1 MNQESTPTQESAP
14 EAPATNEPAT
24 LDAVLEGAINQTF
37 EGGEKEAPETN
48 NETPKEEVENT
59 TIPDAPKQV
68 ENTNSEESDSDS
80 LDQVAPENEEE
91 TQDSKEE
98 PSDDAVV
105 AHVDGEDSKETPLE
119 APKNWSE
126 EVRSKFKDL
135 PRDAQEYMLKRDKE
149 MTADYTRKTQ
159 EVAEQRKSFESL
171 DKVIAPMRQQ
181 IAASGVGEAEYIS
194 RLLNADMALRNNP
207 KMAIKQLAQGYGI
220 DLSSIEETVDWN
232 DTDPQIAQL
241 KQQNQAI
248 LAELNQFK
256 QQNLQSARQQTEAQI
271 NGFANTKDDKGN
283 LKYPHFD
290 KLRVKMGNLID
301 AGEAKGLEDAYA
313 KAVRLDDELYK
324 QSLDA
329 QRKSAKAEEDARRK
343 AAVEKAKKVRPRTAT
358 APPSGSVK
366 ATDLDAL
373 LMESISKAGVTR

>member
-1 MNQESTPTQESAP
+1 MTQESTPTQESAP
-14 EAPATNEPAT
+14 EKAPT
-24 LDAVLEGAINQTF
+24 LEAVLEGAINQTI
-37 EGGEKEAPETN
+37 EKEPETPN
-48 NETPKEEVENT
+48 TETPKEEVENT

-194 RLLNADMALRNNP
+194 RLLNADLALRNNP
-207 KMAIKQLAQGYGI
+207 KMALKQLAQGYGI

-232 DTDPQIAQL
+232 DSDPQITQL
-241 KQQNQAI
+241 QQQNQAI

-256 QQNLQSARQQTEAQI
+256 KQNLQSARQQTENQI
-271 NGFANTKDDKGN
+271 SAFAESKDEKGN

-290 KLRVKMGNLID
+290 KVRVKMGNLID

-313 KAVRLDDELYK
+313 KSIRLDDDLYK
-324 QSLDA
+324 QSLDS

-358 APPSGSVK
+358 TPPSGSVK
-366 ATDLDAL
+366 NSDLDSL
-373 LMESISKAGVTR
+373 LMESISSAGITK

>member
-1 MNQESTPTQESAP
+1 MTQESTPKQESAP
-14 EAPATNEPAT
+14 EKAPN
-24 LDAVLEGAINQTF
+24 LDAVLEGAINQALPT
-37 EGGEKEAPETN
+37 E
-48 NETPKEEVENT
+48 ETPTPEEVKKAPQ
-59 TIPDAPKQV
+59 PDTPQNV
-68 ENTNSEESDSDS
+68 DETNSEESDSDS

-91 TQDSKEE
+91 TQDSNEN
-98 PSDDAVV
+98 PSDEIDDAAV
-105 AHVDGEDSKETPLE
+105 AHVQGEDSKEPPLE

-126 EVRSKFKDL
+126 DVRSKFKDL

-207 KMAIKQLAQGYGI
+207 KMALKQLAQGYGI

-232 DTDPQIAQL
+232 DSDPQITQL
-241 KQQNQAI
+241 QQQNQAI

-256 QQNLQSARQQTEAQI
+256 RQNLQSARQQTEAQI
-271 NGFANTKDDKGN
+271 NGFAGTKDDKGN

-324 QSLDA
+324 ESLEA

>member
-1 MNQESTPTQESAP
+1 MTQESTPTQESAP
-14 EAPATNEPAT
+14 EKAPT
-24 LDAVLEGAINQTF
+24 LEAVLEGAINQTI
-37 EGGEKEAPETN
+37 EKEPETPN
-48 NETPKEEVENT
+48 TETPKEEVENT

-159 EVAEQRKSFESL
+159 EVAQQRKSFESL

-220 DLSSIEETVDWN
+220 DLSSIEENVDWN
-232 DTDPQIAQL
+232 DSDPQITQL
-241 KQQNQAI
+241 QQQNQAI

-256 QQNLQSARQQTEAQI
+256 KQNLQSARQQTENQI
-271 NGFANTKDDKGN
+271 SAFAESKDEKGN
-283 LKYPHFD
+283 LKYPHFEQV
-290 KLRVKMGNLID
+290 RVKMGNLID

-313 KAVRLDDELYK
+313 KSIRLDDDLYK
-324 QSLDA
+324 QSLDS

-358 APPSGSVK
+358 TPPSGSVK
-366 ATDLDAL
+366 NSDLDSL
-373 LMESISKAGVTR
+373 LMESISSAGITK

>member
-1 MNQESTPTQESAP
+1 MTQESTPTQESAP
-14 EAPATNEPAT
+14 EKAPT
-24 LDAVLEGAINQTF
+24 LEAVLEGAINQTI
-37 EGGEKEAPETN
+37 EKEPETPN
-48 NETPKEEVENT
+48 TETPKEEVENT

-91 TQDSKEE
+91 TQDSKEK

-126 EVRSKFKDL
+126 DVKGTFKDL
-135 PRDAQEYMLKRDKE
+135 PREAQEYMLKRDKE

-159 EVAEQRKSFESL
+159 EVAQQRKSYESL
-171 DKVIAPMRQQ
+171 DKVIAPVRQR
-181 IAASGVGEAEYIS
+181 IAASGIGESEYIS

-207 KMAIKQLAQGYGI
+207 KVAIKQLAQGYGI
-220 DLSSIEETVDWN
+220 DLSSIEDTGDWN
-232 DTDPQIAQL
+232 DSDPQITQL
-241 KQQNQAI
+241 QQQNQAI

-256 QQNLQSARQQTEAQI
+256 RQNLQSARQQTEAQI
-271 NGFANTKDDKGN
+271 NGFAGTKDDKGN

-324 QSLDA
+324 QSLDN

>member
-1 MNQESTPTQESAP
+1 MTEQSTPAQESAP
-14 EAPATNEPAT
+14 EKAPT
-24 LDAVLEGAINQTF
+24 LEAVLEGAINQTI
-37 EGGEKEAPETN
+37 EKEQPN

-59 TIPDAPKQV
+59 TIPDAPKQ
-68 ENTNSEESDSDS
+68 EEQNNSEESDSDS

-91 TQDSKEE
+91 TQDSTEE
-98 PSDDAVV
+98 PSDDAVI

-159 EVAEQRKSFESL
+159 EVAQQRKSYESL

-220 DLSSIEETVDWN
+220 DLSSIEENVDWN
-232 DTDPQIAQL
+232 DSDPQITQL
-241 KQQNQAI
+241 QQQNQAI

-256 QQNLQSARQQTEAQI
+256 QQNLQSARQQTENQISTFAQS
-271 NGFANTKDDKGN
+271 KDEKGN
-283 LKYPHFD
+283 LKYPHFEQV
-290 KLRVKMGNLID
+290 RVKMGNLID

-313 KAVRLDDELYK
+313 KSIRLDDNLYK
-324 QSLDA
+324 QSLDS
-329 QRKSAKAEEDARRK
+329 QRKKAKAEEDAKRK
-343 AAVEKAKKVRPRTAT
+343 AAVEKAKKVRPRTST

-366 ATDLDAL
+366 TSDLDSL
-373 LMESISKAGVTR
+373 LMESISSAGITK

>member
-1 MNQESTPTQESAP
+1 MTQESTPNQESAP
-14 EAPATNEPAT
+14 EKAPN
-24 LDAVLEGAINQTF
+24 LDAVLEGAINQALPT
-37 EGGEKEAPETN
+37 E
-48 NETPKEEVENT
+48 ETPTPEEAKQAPQPDTPQNVE
-59 TIPDAPKQV
+59 
-68 ENTNSEESDSDS
+68 ETNSEESESDS
-80 LDQVAPENEEE
+80 LDQVAPESEAEP
-91 TQDSKEE
+91 QDSTEE
-98 PSDDAVV
+98 PSDDTPV
-105 AHVDGEDSKETPLE
+105 AAVDGQDSQEPPLE

-126 EVRSKFKDL
+126 DVRSKFKDL

-194 RLLNADMALRNNP
+194 RLLNADIALRNNP
-207 KMAIKQLAQGYGI
+207 KMAIRQLAQGYGI

-232 DTDPQIAQL
+232 DSDPQIAQL

>member
-1 MNQESTPTQESAP
+1 MTQESTPTQESAP
-14 EAPATNEPAT
+14 EKAPT
-24 LDAVLEGAINQTF
+24 LEAVLEGAINQTI
-37 EGGEKEAPETN
+37 EKEPETPN
-48 NETPKEEVENT
+48 TETPKEEVENT

-159 EVAEQRKSFESL
+159 EVAQQRKSFESL

-181 IAASGVGEAEYIS
+181 IAASGIGEAEYIS

-207 KMAIKQLAQGYGI
+207 KMALKQLAQGYGI
-220 DLSSIEETVDWN
+220 DLSSIEENVDWN
-232 DTDPQIAQL
+232 DSDPQITQL
-241 KQQNQAI
+241 QQQNQAI

-256 QQNLQSARQQTEAQI
+256 KQNLQSARQQTENQI
-271 NGFANTKDDKGN
+271 SAFAESKDEKGN
-283 LKYPHFD
+283 LKYPHFEQV
-290 KLRVKMGNLID
+290 RVKMGNLID

-313 KAVRLDDELYK
+313 KSIRLDDDLYK
-324 QSLDA
+324 QSLDS

-358 APPSGSVK
+358 TPPSGSVK
-366 ATDLDAL
+366 NSDLDSL
-373 LMESISKAGVTR
+373 LMESISSAGITK

>member
-1 MNQESTPTQESAP
+1 MTQESTPTQESAP
-14 EAPATNEPAT
+14 EKAPT
-24 LDAVLEGAINQTF
+24 LEAVLEGAINQTI
-37 EGGEKEAPETN
+37 EKEPETPN
-48 NETPKEEVENT
+48 TETPKEEVENT
-59 TIPDAPKQV
+59 TIPNAPKQV

-159 EVAEQRKSFESL
+159 EVAQQRKSFESL

-194 RLLNADMALRNNP
+194 RLLNADLALRNNP
-207 KMAIKQLAQGYGI
+207 KMALKQLAQGYGI

-232 DTDPQIAQL
+232 DSDPQITQL
-241 KQQNQAI
+241 QQQNQAI

-256 QQNLQSARQQTEAQI
+256 KQNLQSARQQTENQI
-271 NGFANTKDDKGN
+271 SAFAESKDEKGN
-283 LKYPHFD
+283 LKYPHFEQV
-290 KLRVKMGNLID
+290 RVKMGNLID

-313 KAVRLDDELYK
+313 KSIRLDDDLYK
-324 QSLDA
+324 QSLDS

-358 APPSGSVK
+358 TPPSGSVK
-366 ATDLDAL
+366 NSDLDSL
-373 LMESISKAGVTR
+373 LMESISSAGITK

>member
-1 MNQESTPTQESAP
+1 MTQESTPTQESAP
-14 EAPATNEPAT
+14 EKAPN
-24 LDAVLEGAINQTF
+24 LDAVLEGAINQALPT
-37 EGGEKEAPETN
+37 E
-48 NETPKEEVENT
+48 ETPTPEEVKKAPQ
-59 TIPDAPKQV
+59 PDTPQKV
-68 ENTNSEESDSDS
+68 DETNSEESDSDS

-91 TQDSKEE
+91 TQDSTEN
-98 PSDDAVV
+98 PSDEIDDAAV
-105 AHVDGEDSKETPLE
+105 AHVQGEDSKEPPLE

-126 EVRSKFKDL
+126 DVRSKFKDL

-324 QSLDA
+324 ESLEA

>member
-1 MNQESTPTQESAP
+1 MTQESTPKQESAP
-14 EAPATNEPAT
+14 EKAPN
-24 LDAVLEGAINQTF
+24 LDAVLEGAINQALPN
-37 EGGEKEAPETN
+37 E
-48 NETPKEEVENT
+48 ETPTPEEAKQAPQ
-59 TIPDAPKQV
+59 PDTPQNV
-68 ENTNSEESDSDS
+68 DETNSEESDSDS

-91 TQDSKEE
+91 TQDSNEN
-98 PSDDAVV
+98 PSDEIDDAAV
-105 AHVDGEDSKETPLE
+105 AHVQGEDSKEPPLE

-126 EVRSKFKDL
+126 DVRSKFKDL

-207 KMAIKQLAQGYGI
+207 KMALKQLAQGYGI

-232 DTDPQIAQL
+232 DSDPQIAQL

-324 QSLDA
+324 ESLEA

>member
-1 MNQESTPTQESAP
+1 MTQESTPTQESAP
-14 EAPATNEPAT
+14 EKAPN
-24 LDAVLEGAINQTF
+24 LDAVLEGAINQVMDNS
-37 EGGEKEAPETN
+37 EAPPPAEEKEKPLPD
-48 NETPKEEVENT
+48 TPQEKVEE
-59 TIPDAPKQV
+59 
-68 ENTNSEESDSDS
+68 TNSEESNSDS

-91 TQDSKEE
+91 TQDSTEE
-98 PSDDAVV
+98 PSDEIDDAAV
-105 AHVDGEDSKETPLE
+105 AHVQGEDSKEPPLE

-126 EVRSKFKDL
+126 DVRSKFKDL

-366 ATDLDAL
+366 STDLDAL

>member
-1 MNQESTPTQESAP
+1 MTQESTPTQESAP
-14 EAPATNEPAT
+14 EKAPT
-24 LDAVLEGAINQTF
+24 LEAVLEGAINQTI
-37 EGGEKEAPETN
+37 EKEPETPN
-48 NETPKEEVENT
+48 TETPKEEVENT

-91 TQDSKEE
+91 TQDSTEE

-126 EVRSKFKDL
+126 DVRSKFKDL

-159 EVAEQRKSFESL
+159 EVAQQRKSFESL

-220 DLSSIEETVDWN
+220 DLSSIEENVDWN
-232 DTDPQIAQL
+232 DSDPQITQL
-241 KQQNQAI
+241 QQQNQAI

-256 QQNLQSARQQTEAQI
+256 QQNLQSARQQTENQISTFAQS
-271 NGFANTKDDKGN
+271 KDEKGN
-283 LKYPHFD
+283 LKYPHFEQV
-290 KLRVKMGNLID
+290 RVKMGNLID

-313 KAVRLDDELYK
+313 KSIRLDDDLYK
-324 QSLDA
+324 QSLDS

-358 APPSGSVK
+358 TPPSGSVK
-366 ATDLDAL
+366 NSDLDSL
-373 LMESISKAGVTR
+373 LMESISSAGITK

>member
-1 MNQESTPTQESAP
+1 MKEDKMTEQSTPTQESAP
-14 EAPATNEPAT
+14 EKAPN
-24 LDAVLEGAINQTF
+24 LDAVLEGAINQALPT
-37 EGGEKEAPETN
+37 E
-48 NETPKEEVENT
+48 ETPTPEEVKKAPQPD
-59 TIPDAPKQV
+59 IPQKVD
-68 ENTNSEESDSDS
+68 ETNSEESDSDT
-80 LDQVAPENEEE
+80 LDQVATDNETE
-91 TQDSKEE
+91 TQDSAED
-98 PSDDAVV
+98 PSDDTPV
-105 AHVDGEDSKETPLE
+105 AAVDGQDSQEPPLE

-126 EVRSKFKDL
+126 DVRSKFKDL

-194 RLLNADMALRNNP
+194 RLLNADYALRNNP
-207 KMAIKQLAQGYGI
+207 KMAIRQLAQGYGI
-220 DLSSIEETVDWN
+220 DLSSIEDGGSYEEPDS
-232 DTDPQIAQL
+232 QIAQL
-241 KQQNQAI
+241 QQQNQAI

-256 QQNLQSARQQTEAQI
+256 QQNLTSARQQTENQI
-271 NGFANTKDDKGN
+271 NNFAQSKDDKGN
-283 LKYPHFD
+283 LKYPHFN
-290 KLRVKMGNLID
+290 KLRIKMGNLID
-301 AGEAKGLEDAYA
+301 AGEAQGLEDAYA

-358 APPSGSVK
+358 APPTGSVK
-366 ATDLDAL
+366 ASNLDDLL
-373 LMESISKAGVTR
+373 IESISKAGVTR

>member
-1 MNQESTPTQESAP
+1 MTQESTPTQESAP
-14 EAPATNEPAT
+14 EKAPN
-24 LDAVLEGAINQTF
+24 LDAVLEGAINQALPT
-37 EGGEKEAPETN
+37 E
-48 NETPKEEVENT
+48 ETPTPEEAKKAPQPNTPQNVE
-59 TIPDAPKQV
+59 
-68 ENTNSEESDSDS
+68 ETNSEESESDS
-80 LDQVAPENEEE
+80 LDQVAPESE
-91 TQDSKEE
+91 TEPQDSTEE
-98 PSDDAVV
+98 PSDDTPV
-105 AHVDGEDSKETPLE
+105 AAVDGEDSQEPPLE

-126 EVRSKFKDL
+126 DVRSKFKDL

-232 DTDPQIAQL
+232 DSDPQIAQL

>member
-1 MNQESTPTQESAP
+1 MTEESTPKQESAP
-14 EAPATNEPAT
+14 EKAPN
-24 LDAVLEGAINQTF
+24 LDAVLEGAINQALPT
-37 EGGEKEAPETN
+37 E
-48 NETPKEEVENT
+48 ETPTPEEAKKAPQ
-59 TIPDAPKQV
+59 PDTPQKV
-68 ENTNSEESDSDS
+68 DETNSEESDSDS
-80 LDQVAPENEEE
+80 LDQVAPESE
-91 TQDSKEE
+91 TEPQDSTEE
-98 PSDDAVV
+98 PSDEAVV
-105 AHVDGEDSKETPLE
+105 AHVDGEDSKEPPLE

-194 RLLNADMALRNNP
+194 RLLNADYALRNNP
-207 KMAIKQLAQGYGI
+207 KMAIRQLAQGYGI
-220 DLSSIEETVDWN
+220 DLSSIEDGGSYEEPDS
-232 DTDPQIAQL
+232 QIAQL
-241 KQQNQAI
+241 QQQNQAI

-256 QQNLQSARQQTEAQI
+256 QQNLTSARQQTENQI
-271 NGFANTKDDKGN
+271 NNFAQSKDDKGN
-283 LKYPHFD
+283 LKYPHFN
-290 KLRVKMGNLID
+290 KLRIKMGNLID
-301 AGEAKGLEDAYA
+301 AGEAQGLEDAYA

-358 APPSGSVK
+358 APPTGSVK
-366 ATDLDAL
+366 ASNLDDL

>member
-1 MNQESTPTQESAP
+1 MTQESTPTQESAP
-14 EAPATNEPAT
+14 EKAPT
-24 LDAVLEGAINQTF
+24 LEAVLEGAINQTI
-37 EGGEKEAPETN
+37 EKEPETPN
-48 NETPKEEVENT
+48 TETPKEEVENT

-91 TQDSKEE
+91 TQDSTEE

-126 EVRSKFKDL
+126 DVRSKFKDL

-159 EVAEQRKSFESL
+159 EVAQQRKSFESL

-220 DLSSIEETVDWN
+220 DLSSIEENVDWN
-232 DTDPQIAQL
+232 DSDPQITQL
-241 KQQNQAI
+241 QQQNQAI

-256 QQNLQSARQQTEAQI
+256 KQNLQSARQQTENQI
-271 NGFANTKDDKGN
+271 SAFAESKDEKGN
-283 LKYPHFD
+283 LKYPHFEQV
-290 KLRVKMGNLID
+290 RVKMGNLID

-313 KAVRLDDELYK
+313 KSIRLDDDLYK
-324 QSLDA
+324 QSLDS

-358 APPSGSVK
+358 TPPSGSVK
-366 ATDLDAL
+366 NSDLDSL
-373 LMESISKAGVTR
+373 LMESISSAGITK

>member
-1 MNQESTPTQESAP
+1 MTQESTPNQESAP
-14 EAPATNEPAT
+14 EKAPN
-24 LDAVLEGAINQTF
+24 LDAVLEGAINQALPN
-37 EGGEKEAPETN
+37 E
-48 NETPKEEVENT
+48 ETPTPEEVKKAPQ
-59 TIPDAPKQV
+59 PDTPQNV
-68 ENTNSEESDSDS
+68 EEINSEESESDS
-80 LDQVAPENEEE
+80 LDQVAPESEAEP
-91 TQDSKEE
+91 QDSTEE
-98 PSDDAVV
+98 PSDDTPV
-105 AHVDGEDSKETPLE
+105 AAVDGQDSQEPPLE

-126 EVRSKFKDL
+126 DVRSKFKDL

-207 KMAIKQLAQGYGI
+207 KMAIRQLAQGYGI

-232 DTDPQIAQL
+232 DSDPQIAQL

>member
-1 MNQESTPTQESAP
+1 MTQESTPKQESAP
-14 EAPATNEPAT
+14 EKAPN
-24 LDAVLEGAINQTF
+24 LDAVLEGAINQALPT
-37 EGGEKEAPETN
+37 E
-48 NETPKEEVENT
+48 ETPTPEEVKKAPQ
-59 TIPDAPKQV
+59 PDTPQKV
-68 ENTNSEESDSDS
+68 DETNSEESDSDS

-91 TQDSKEE
+91 TQDSNEN
-98 PSDDAVV
+98 PSDEIDDAAV
-105 AHVDGEDSKETPLE
+105 AHVQGEDSKEPPLE

-126 EVRSKFKDL
+126 DVRSKFKDL

-207 KMAIKQLAQGYGI
+207 KMAIRQLAQGYGI

-232 DTDPQIAQL
+232 DSDPQIAQL

-324 QSLDA
+324 ESLEA

>member
-1 MNQESTPTQESAP
+1 MKEDKMTEQSTPTQESAP
-14 EAPATNEPAT
+14 EKAPN
-24 LDAVLEGAINQTF
+24 LDAVLEGAINQVMDNS
-37 EGGEKEAPETN
+37 EAPPPAEEKEKPLPD
-48 NETPKEEVENT
+48 TPQEKVEE
-59 TIPDAPKQV
+59 
-68 ENTNSEESDSDS
+68 TNSEESNSDS

-91 TQDSKEE
+91 TQDSTEN
-98 PSDDAVV
+98 PSDEIDDAAV
-105 AHVDGEDSKETPLE
+105 AHVQGEDSKEPPLE

-126 EVRSKFKDL
+126 DVRSKFKDL

-232 DTDPQIAQL
+232 DSDPQIAQL

-324 QSLDA
+324 ESLDA

>member
-1 MNQESTPTQESAP
+1 MTQESTPKQESAP
-14 EAPATNEPAT
+14 EKAPN
-24 LDAVLEGAINQTF
+24 LDAVLEGAINQALPN
-37 EGGEKEAPETN
+37 E
-48 NETPKEEVENT
+48 ETPTPEEVKKAPQ
-59 TIPDAPKQV
+59 PDTPQNV
-68 ENTNSEESDSDS
+68 DETNSEESDSDS

-91 TQDSKEE
+91 TQDSNEN
-98 PSDDAVV
+98 PSDEIDDAAV
-105 AHVDGEDSKETPLE
+105 AHVQGEDSKEPPLE

-126 EVRSKFKDL
+126 DVRSKFKDL

-232 DTDPQIAQL
+232 DSDPQIAQL

-324 QSLDA
+324 ESLEA

>member
-1 MNQESTPTQESAP
+1 MTEESTPKQESAP
-14 EAPATNEPAT
+14 EKAPN
-24 LDAVLEGAINQTF
+24 LDAVLEGAINQALPT
-37 EGGEKEAPETN
+37 E
-48 NETPKEEVENT
+48 ETPTPEEVKKAPQ
-59 TIPDAPKQV
+59 PDTPQNV
-68 ENTNSEESDSDS
+68 DETNSEESDSDS

-91 TQDSKEE
+91 TQDSTEN
-98 PSDDAVV
+98 PSDEIDDAAV
-105 AHVDGEDSKETPLE
+105 AHVQGEDSKEPPLE

-126 EVRSKFKDL
+126 DVRSKFKDL

-232 DTDPQIAQL
+232 DSDPQITQL
-241 KQQNQAI
+241 QQQNQAI

-256 QQNLQSARQQTEAQI
+256 RQNLQSARQQTEAHI
-271 NGFANTKDDKGN
+271 NGFAGTKDDKGN

-366 ATDLDAL
+366 STDLDAL

>member
-1 MNQESTPTQESAP
+1 MKEDNMTQESTPNQESAP
-14 EAPATNEPAT
+14 EKAPT
-24 LDAVLEGAINQTF
+24 LEAVLEGAINQTI
-37 EGGEKEAPETN
+37 EKEQPN

-59 TIPDAPKQV
+59 TIPDAPKQ
-68 ENTNSEESDSDS
+68 EEQNNSEESDSDS

-91 TQDSKEE
+91 TQDSTEE

-159 EVAEQRKSFESL
+159 EVAQQRKSFESL

-220 DLSSIEETVDWN
+220 DLSSIEENVDWN
-232 DTDPQIAQL
+232 DSDPQITQL
-241 KQQNQAI
+241 QQQNQAI

-256 QQNLQSARQQTEAQI
+256 RQNLQSARQQTENQI
-271 NGFANTKDDKGN
+271 SAFAESKDEKGN
-283 LKYPHFD
+283 LKYPHFEQV
-290 KLRVKMGNLID
+290 RVKMGNLID

-313 KAVRLDDELYK
+313 KSIRLDDDLYK
-324 QSLDA
+324 QSLDS

-358 APPSGSVK
+358 TPPSGSVK
-366 ATDLDAL
+366 NSDLDSL
-373 LMESISKAGVTR
+373 LMESISSAGITK

>member
-1 MNQESTPTQESAP
+1 MTQESTPTQESAP
-14 EAPATNEPAT
+14 EKAPN
-24 LDAVLEGAINQTF
+24 LDAVLEGAINQALPN
-37 EGGEKEAPETN
+37 E
-48 NETPKEEVENT
+48 ETPTPEEVKKSPQ
-59 TIPDAPKQV
+59 PDTPQNV
-68 ENTNSEESDSDS
+68 DETNSEESDSDS

-91 TQDSKEE
+91 TQDSTEN
-98 PSDDAVV
+98 PSDEIDDAAV
-105 AHVDGEDSKETPLE
+105 AHVQGEDSKEPPLE

-126 EVRSKFKDL
+126 DVRSKFKDL

-232 DTDPQIAQL
+232 DSDPQIAQL

>member
-1 MNQESTPTQESAP
+1 MTEQSTPTQESAP
-14 EAPATNEPAT
+14 EKAPN
-24 LDAVLEGAINQTF
+24 LDAVLEGAINQVMDNS
-37 EGGEKEAPETN
+37 EAPPPAEEKEKPLPD
-48 NETPKEEVENT
+48 TPQEKVEE
-59 TIPDAPKQV
+59 
-68 ENTNSEESDSDS
+68 TNSEESNSDS

-91 TQDSKEE
+91 TKDSTEE
-98 PSDDAVV
+98 PSDEIDDAAV
-105 AHVDGEDSKETPLE
+105 AHVQGEDSKEPPLK

-126 EVRSKFKDL
+126 EVRSKFTEL
-135 PRDAQEYMLKRDKE
+135 PREAQEYMLKRDKE

-159 EVAEQRKSFESL
+159 EIAEQRKNFESF

-181 IAASGVGEAEYIS
+181 IAASGISESEYIA
-194 RLLNADMALRNNP
+194 RLLNADLALRNNP
-207 KMAIKQLAQGYGI
+207 KMALKQLAQGYGI
-220 DLSSIEETVDWN
+220 DLSSYDSDSVELETDS
-232 DTDPQIAQL
+232 QISQL
-241 KQQNQAI
+241 QQQNQAI

-256 QQNLQSARQQTEAQI
+256 QQNLQSARQQTENQI
-271 NGFANTKDDKGN
+271 NTFSQTKDDKGN

-290 KLRVKMGNLID
+290 KVRVKMGNLID

-324 QSLDA
+324 ESLDA

-366 ATDLDAL
+366 ASDLDTL
-373 LMESISKAGVTR
+373 LMDSISKAGVVK

>member
-1 MNQESTPTQESAP
+1 MKEDKMTEQSTPTQEPAQEKAP
-14 EAPATNEPAT
+14 N
-24 LDAVLEGAINQTF
+24 LDAVLEGAINQVM
-37 EGGEKEAPETN
+37 EP
-48 NETPKEEVENT
+48 NETPLEKEEKEQPLPDSPQENV
-59 TIPDAPKQV
+59 D
-68 ENTNSEESDSDS
+68 ENNSEESNSEPDDK
-80 LDQVAPENEEE
+80 VAPE
-91 TQDSKEE
+91 TDSESTDSTEE

-194 RLLNADMALRNNP
+194 RLLNADLALRNNP
-207 KMAIKQLAQGYGI
+207 KMALKQLAQGYGI

-232 DTDPQIAQL
+232 DSDPQITQL
-241 KQQNQAI
+241 QQQNQAI

-256 QQNLQSARQQTEAQI
+256 KQNLQSARQQTENQI
-271 NGFANTKDDKGN
+271 SAFAESKDEKGN

-290 KLRVKMGNLID
+290 KVRVKMGNLID

-313 KAVRLDDELYK
+313 KSIRLDDDLYK
-324 QSLDA
+324 QSLDS

-358 APPSGSVK
+358 TPPSGSVK
-366 ATDLDAL
+366 NSDLDSL
-373 LMESISKAGVTR
+373 LMESISSAGITK

>member
-68 ENTNSEESDSDS
+68 ENTNSEESDSES

-91 TQDSKEE
+91 ATDSKEE
-98 PSDDAVV
+98 PS
-105 AHVDGEDSKETPLE
+105 ETEGSEASQEPPLE
-119 APKNWSE
+119 APRNWSE
-126 EVRSKFKDL
+126 DVRSKFNNL

-159 EVAEQRKSFESL
+159 EVAEQRKSYESL
-171 DKVIAPMRQQ
+171 DKVIAPMRQH
-181 IAASGVGEAEYIS
+181 INASGVGEAEYIS

-207 KMAIKQLAQGYGI
+207 KMALKQLAQGYGI

>member
-1 MNQESTPTQESAP
+1 MKEDKMTEQSTPTQESAP
-14 EAPATNEPAT
+14 EKAPT
-24 LDAVLEGAINQTF
+24 LEAVLEGAINQTI
-37 EGGEKEAPETN
+37 EKEPETPN
-48 NETPKEEVENT
+48 TETPKEEVENT

-159 EVAEQRKSFESL
+159 EVAQQRKSFESL

-181 IAASGVGEAEYIS
+181 IAASGIGEAEYIS

-207 KMAIKQLAQGYGI
+207 KMALKQLAQGYGI
-220 DLSSIEETVDWN
+220 DLSSIEENVDWN
-232 DTDPQIAQL
+232 DSDPQITQL
-241 KQQNQAI
+241 QQQNQAI

-256 QQNLQSARQQTEAQI
+256 KQNLQSARQQTENQI
-271 NGFANTKDDKGN
+271 SAFAESKDEKGN
-283 LKYPHFD
+283 LKYPHFEQV
-290 KLRVKMGNLID
+290 RVKMGNLID

-313 KAVRLDDELYK
+313 KSIRLDDDLYK
-324 QSLDA
+324 QSLDS

-358 APPSGSVK
+358 TPPSGSVK
-366 ATDLDAL
+366 NSDLDSL
-373 LMESISKAGVTR
+373 LMESISSAGITK

>member
-1 MNQESTPTQESAP
+1 MTQESTPNQESAP
-14 EAPATNEPAT
+14 EKAPN
-24 LDAVLEGAINQTF
+24 LDAVLEGAINQALPT
-37 EGGEKEAPETN
+37 E
-48 NETPKEEVENT
+48 ETPTPEEAKQAPQPDTPQNVE
-59 TIPDAPKQV
+59 
-68 ENTNSEESDSDS
+68 ETNSEESESDS
-80 LDQVAPENEEE
+80 LDQVAPESEAEP
-91 TQDSKEE
+91 QDSTEE
-98 PSDDAVV
+98 PSDDTPV
-105 AHVDGEDSKETPLE
+105 AAVDGQDSQEPPLE

-126 EVRSKFKDL
+126 DVRSKFKDL

-207 KMAIKQLAQGYGI
+207 KMALKQLAQGYGI

-232 DTDPQIAQL
+232 DSDPQITQL

>member
-1 MNQESTPTQESAP
+1 MTQESTPKQESAP
-14 EAPATNEPAT
+14 EKAPN
-24 LDAVLEGAINQTF
+24 LDAVLEGAINQALPN
-37 EGGEKEAPETN
+37 E
-48 NETPKEEVENT
+48 ETPTPEEVKKSPQ
-59 TIPDAPKQV
+59 PDTPQNV
-68 ENTNSEESDSDS
+68 DETNSEESDSDS

-91 TQDSKEE
+91 TQDSTEN
-98 PSDDAVV
+98 PSDEIDDAAV
-105 AHVDGEDSKETPLE
+105 AHVQGEDSKEPPLE
-119 APKNWSE
+119 APRNWSE
-126 EVRSKFKDL
+126 DVRSKFKDL

-232 DTDPQIAQL
+232 DSDPQIAQL

>member
-1 MNQESTPTQESAP
+1 MKEDKMTQESTPNQESAP
-14 EAPATNEPAT
+14 EKAPT
-24 LDAVLEGAINQTF
+24 LEAVLEGAINQTI
-37 EGGEKEAPETN
+37 EKEPETPN
-48 NETPKEEVENT
+48 TETPKEEVENT

-91 TQDSKEE
+91 TQDSTEE

-159 EVAEQRKSFESL
+159 EVAQQRKSFESL

-220 DLSSIEETVDWN
+220 DLSSIEENVDWN
-232 DTDPQIAQL
+232 DSDPQITQL
-241 KQQNQAI
+241 QQQNQAI

-256 QQNLQSARQQTEAQI
+256 KQNLQSARQQTENQI
-271 NGFANTKDDKGN
+271 SAFAESKDEKGN
-283 LKYPHFD
+283 LKYPHFEQV
-290 KLRVKMGNLID
+290 RVKMGNLID

-313 KAVRLDDELYK
+313 KSIRLDDDLYK
-324 QSLDA
+324 QSLDS

-358 APPSGSVK
+358 TPPSGSVK
-366 ATDLDAL
+366 NSDLDSL
-373 LMESISKAGVTR
+373 LMESISSAGITK

>member
-1 MNQESTPTQESAP
+1 MTEQSTPNQESAP
-14 EAPATNEPAT
+14 EKAPN
-24 LDAVLEGAINQTF
+24 LDAVLEGAINQALPT
-37 EGGEKEAPETN
+37 E
-48 NETPKEEVENT
+48 ETPTPEEAKKAPQ
-59 TIPDAPKQV
+59 PDTPQKV
-68 ENTNSEESDSDS
+68 DETNSEESKSDS
-80 LDQVAPENEEE
+80 LDQVAPENEIEP
-91 TQDSKEE
+91 QDSTEE

-159 EVAEQRKSFESL
+159 EVAQQRKSFESL

-181 IAASGVGEAEYIS
+181 ISASGIGEAEYIS

-220 DLSSIEETVDWN
+220 DLSSIEETGDWN
-232 DTDPQIAQL
+232 ESEPQIAQL
-241 KQQNQAI
+241 QQQNQAI

-256 QQNLQSARQQTEAQI
+256 QQNLQSARQQTENQISTFAQS
-271 NGFANTKDDKGN
+271 TDTKGN
-283 LKYPHFD
+283 LKYPHFEQ
-290 KLRVKMGNLID
+290 LRVKMGNLID
-301 AGEAKGLEDAYA
+301 AGEAKGLEDAYS
-313 KAVRLDDELYK
+313 KAVRLDDNLYK
-324 QSLDA
+324 QSLES
-329 QRKSAKAEEDARRK
+329 QRKSAKAEEDAKRK

-366 ATDLDAL
+366 TSDLDAL
-373 LMESISKAGVTR
+373 LMESISSAGITK